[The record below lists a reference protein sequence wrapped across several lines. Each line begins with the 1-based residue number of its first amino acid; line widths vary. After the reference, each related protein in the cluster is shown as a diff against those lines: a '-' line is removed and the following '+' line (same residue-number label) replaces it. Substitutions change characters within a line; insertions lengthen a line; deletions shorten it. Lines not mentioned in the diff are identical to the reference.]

1 MLFIFM
7 HLQRKHNR
15 SDTGTLAL
23 QYLPPSLFM
32 RTQTKFAYGISVSP
46 ICYSI
51 KISLA
56 LKVKL
61 EKSICPHYWVLV
73 RVMQFCLS
81 FRFTV

>member
-1 MLFIFM
+1 M

-23 QYLPPSLFM
+23 QYLPPPPPPPPLFM

-61 EKSICPHYWVLV
+61 EQSICPHYWVLV

-81 FRFTV
+81 FRFTI